1 MAPPGH
7 DRLHI
12 SCEEVAGLLP
22 SSPSNNDNP
31 TTIKHLQLSFYLT
44 DPYLRT
50 IGHAVGNVV
59 QSGKT
64 DCLEF
69 TILADVR
76 HPEYEQCVLFGQR
89 FMSFVQECHAA
100 FRWLTRLVL
109 ENLTFGHT
117 DIHNL
122 LHTCNKLELLSLT
135 YCDAVIHP
143 VTGEDAVL
151 TIDAPHSSLLALE
164 ITICGIKTEAAEQGL
179 NWICTNPPLCFG
191 SVPSLDIL
199 VLRPRCPALNWQ
211 TPFRLSH
218 CLSNT
223 TSLSTLYLNF
233 CDQMIW
239 IEPEGP
245 KHISPKFSN
254 LKDVYLYNIF
264 YDCDLNWTMFILEA
278 APSLN
283 NFYLMLFRHPCEKS
297 RFEDIAEKVNVLWDQ
312 ASPGFKHHR
321 LNVLQM
327 AGFVID
333 EKLIKYIRLVME
345 RAVGLKRIRLLD
357 QHPCTKCE
365 AIYNGQPPSPVRWSM
380 EIPGRGRGEETNKA
394 ATSRWLLLFRSN

>member
-1 MAPPGH
+1 MSFKAARPTA
-7 DRLHI
+7 L
-12 SCEEVAGLLP
+12 
-22 SSPSNNDNP
+22 SSQSWLMFVIRS
-31 TTIKHLQLSFYLT
+31 TSFM
-44 DPYLRT
+44 
-50 IGHAVGNVV
+50 
-59 QSGKT
+59 
-64 DCLEF
+64 C
-69 TILADVR
+69 
-76 HPEYEQCVLFGQR
+76 
-89 FMSFVQECHAA
+89 FVQECHAA
-100 FRWLTRLVL
+100 FRWLTRLFL
-109 ENLTFGHT
+109 ENITFGHT
-117 DIHNL
+117 DMHNL
-122 LHTCNKLELLSLT
+122 LHTCSKLELLSLT

-164 ITICGIKTEAAEQGL
+164 ISTCGYARIDMLHAPKLRRLIE
-179 NWICTNPPLCFG
+179 PLPIQHHKLIN
-191 SVPSLDIL
+191 SVPEFLRSNDLD
-199 VLRPRCPALNWQ
+199 RTGR
-211 TPFRLSH
+211 
-218 CLSNT
+218 
-223 TSLSTLYLNF
+223 
-233 CDQMIW
+233 
-239 IEPEGP
+239 P

-283 NFYLMLFRHPCEKS
+283 NFYLMLSRHPWDRDPLPSPDLKAGKQYS
-297 RFEDIAEKVNVLWDQ
+297 VRFEDIAEKVNVLWDQ
-312 ASPGFKHHR
+312 ASPSFKHHR

-365 AIYNGQPPSPVRWSM
+365 AIYNGQPPCSIPSEM

-394 ATSRWLLLFRSN
+394 AASRWLLLSVEINVM